1 MYEKFKIIRVE
12 DKNFKNIEDN
22 VVLEKNLKFYIN
34 DEFIANLSCSPGYE
48 REFATGFCV
57 SEGILEK
64 DSIKKIS
71 IENDNVR
78 IYTDDTNFRQKFEL
92 YVSSDCM
99 TGLKVKKI
107 IKGKEDYDITVQDIA
122 VSSNLTVTPEK
133 IFEGMK
139 KTMESAEIWKKTG
152 GTHIAG
158 LMFENSEKKLTQFIV
173 IEDLSRHVAADKI
186 FGFGIINNINF
197 SNSIFFTSGRLPSEI
212 IIKIARIGIPIA
224 VSRTAVT
231 SLAIEIGQNTGITL
245 IGFVRGRKFNIYTYP
260 ERITN

>member
-1 MYEKFKIIRVE
+1 MFEKFKIIRVE

-22 VVLEKNLKFYIN
+22 VVLEKTLKFYIN
-34 DEFIANLSCSPGYE
+34 DHFIANLSCSPGYE

-64 DSIKKIS
+64 DAIKKILT
-71 IENDNVR
+71 ENDNVR
-78 IYTDDTNFRQKFEL
+78 IYTDDANFKQKLEL
-92 YVSSDCM
+92 YISSDCM

-107 IKGKEDYDITVQDIA
+107 IKGKNYDITVQDIA

-139 KTMESAEIWKKTG
+139 KIMEKAEIWKKTG

-158 LMFENSEKKLTQFIV
+158 LMFGKNLDEFIA
-173 IEDLSRHVAADKI
+173 IEDISRHVVMYKI
-186 FGFGIINNINF
+186 FGFGIMNNINF
-197 SNSIFFTSGRLPSEI
+197 SNSILFTSGRLPSEI

-231 SLAIEIGQNTGITL
+231 SLAIKIGQNAGITL
-245 IGFVRGRKFNIYTYP
+245 IGFVRGRKFNIYTHP